1 MIKMPRRTI
10 TDKTPMTAEEIKQF
24 ADEIEAG
31 DSLYAMAPYRVWTSS
46 TNFNIHYKPAKV
58 TILKKYPHVVETSH
72 GRLMWKELLI
82 GYYNYRGPSDPV
94 KAGGAAEKRL
104 EGKPKQTAA

>member
-24 ADEIEAG
+24 ANEIEAG

-82 GYYNYRGPSDPV
+82 GYYNYCGPSDPV
-94 KAGGAAEKRL
+94 KADGEAENRN
-104 EGKPKQTAA
+104 ERKPKQKAA